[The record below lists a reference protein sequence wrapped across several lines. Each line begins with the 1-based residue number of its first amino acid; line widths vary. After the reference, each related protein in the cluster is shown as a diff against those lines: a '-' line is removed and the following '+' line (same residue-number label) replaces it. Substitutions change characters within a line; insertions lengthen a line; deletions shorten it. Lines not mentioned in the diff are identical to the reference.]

1 MKIKNKYIIYMKY
14 SNNPYAVYNGMI
26 AGYRNMFLSSTVA
39 IALIGFSQE
48 FKNPR
53 MKFLVSII
61 GVILFFL
68 ALFIAYLTISDM
80 DNYLQ
85 HNEDDLPEYIDTDL
99 WKKTYYIGYIYGS
112 ILILLGSGY
121 LIRMFYGRIPFI

>member
-1 MKIKNKYIIYMKY
+1 MKY
-14 SNNPYAVYNGMI
+14 TNSPYGVYNGMI
-26 AGYRNMFLSSTVA
+26 SGYRNMFLSSTVA
-39 IALIGFSQE
+39 IALIGFSQK

-61 GVILFFL
+61 GAILFFL

-85 HNEDDLPEYIDTDL
+85 HHEDDLPEYIDTDL
-99 WKKTYYIGYIYGS
+99 WKKTYYIGYIYGL
-112 ILILLGSGY
+112 ILILLGTGY
-121 LIRMFYGRIPFI
+121 LIRMFFGRIPFI

>member
-1 MKIKNKYIIYMKY
+1 MKY

-26 AGYRNMFLSSTVA
+26 SGYRNMFLASTVA
-39 IALIGFSQE
+39 IGLIGFSQK

-68 ALFIAYLTISDM
+68 ALFIGYLTISDM

-85 HNEDDLPEYIDTDL
+85 HNEDELPEYINTDL
-99 WKKTYYIGYIYGS
+99 WKKTYYIAYIYGT

-121 LIRMFYGRIPFI
+121 FIKIINGRIPFI

>member
-1 MKIKNKYIIYMKY
+1 MKY